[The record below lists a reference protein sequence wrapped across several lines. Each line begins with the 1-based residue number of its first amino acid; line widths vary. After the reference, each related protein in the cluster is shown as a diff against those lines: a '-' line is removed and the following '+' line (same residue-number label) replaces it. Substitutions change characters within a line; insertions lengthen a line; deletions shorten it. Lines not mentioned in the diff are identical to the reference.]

1 MITTSESEQLLTN
14 IINGLDRLSTD
25 PTVSELLIRLH
36 DQTHPYRY
44 LRLTKKDGRFYYTK
58 DTVK

>member
-1 MITTSESEQLLTN
+1 MQNTPEQLLSD
-14 IINGLDRLSTD
+14 IIDGLDRLSTD

-44 LRLTKKDGRFYYTK
+44 LRLTKDGKFHYTK